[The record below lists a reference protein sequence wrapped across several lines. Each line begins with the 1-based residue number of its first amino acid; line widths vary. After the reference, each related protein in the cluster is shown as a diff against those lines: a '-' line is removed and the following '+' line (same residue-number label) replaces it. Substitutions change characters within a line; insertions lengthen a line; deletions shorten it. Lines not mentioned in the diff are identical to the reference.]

1 MQPSTSWANYKPK
14 MRLVCCEREGGRE
27 AGERAEFPAAA
38 TEIAQ
43 PIKMPAAQRQ
53 QYNLE
58 H

>member
-1 MQPSTSWANYKPK
+1 MPTTNPK
-14 MRLVCCEREGGRE
+14 HVSCAADVKVAERPEKSRIQQLLQE
-27 AGERAEFPAAA
+27 M
-38 TEIAQ
+38 AQ